1 MQKTFTALFLVTAV
15 FVNVNAFEPFTEA
28 RKVLAEIVK
37 LGKTTYSFF
46 QESCDD
52 SWIDFNSTGL
62 QVDLE
67 QKFFGQH
74 IASKVLLKAITDFA
88 NNKTPKKPLVLS
100 LHGLTGTGK
109 NFVSQ
114 LLASNIYKKGMSSS
128 FVHQFVATLHFP
140 YSSEIDIYKTQLQQ
154 WIKGN
159 VSSCARSMFIFDEID
174 KMPPGLID
182 SIKPFLDYYDNQD
195 GVSYRRTIFIF
206 LSHAG
211 GERIK
216 QVAFEFWENGK
227 DREEIQLSDLEEKV
241 PLEVFNNKYSG
252 LWHTSLIDKYLIDF
266 FIPFLPLEYRHVR
279 LCALAEM
286 AIRNMEPDEDIA
298 DKVAK
303 DMMYSPQ
310 EERVFSSKGCKKIAS
325 KLVYYK

>member
-52 SWIDFNSTGL
+52 SWIDFNS
-62 QVDLE
+62 
-67 QKFFGQH
+67 
-74 IASKVLLKAITDFA
+74 
-88 NNKTPKKPLVLS
+88 
-100 LHGLTGTGK
+100 TGTGK